1 MKNIHSFI
9 LFFCFLFLLV
19 GCDEN
24 GESFDKGYSLFEVNM
39 LWRADESIS
48 YKYTLDND
56 TVKGSTSTYIPRDK
70 RSGILRVFKNN
81 ETTAELEQEV
91 TLQEGSN
98 IVDLVQLP
106 ESPVVISPSESDPS
120 TTHHV
125 KVRLFYKGIEGWGS
139 SVKVDIYA
147 TADYGMTYTSTGVS
161 VVLEEGKL
169 SPYFELNLNQ
179 FFPENTS
186 EIAFNSDIT
195 DVATGTLLI
204 DHSNGTNSGAIQ
216 FADFL
221 SFDGINGWKSF
232 PNKCATSQ
240 MTKQGSSL
248 FRFLPVFGIPW

>member
-1 MKNIHSFI
+1 MKYYIGLCALLLTI
-9 LFFCFLFLLV
+9 LLG
-19 GCDEN
+19 GCDKE
-24 GESFDKGYSLFEVNM
+24 GELFDKEFSIFAVNM
-39 LWRADESIS
+39 LWQADASIS

-56 TVKGSTSTYIPRDK
+56 TIKGLAYIPRDK
-70 RSGILRVFKNN
+70 TSGILRVFKND
-81 ETTAELEQEV
+81 ETTAELEQEI
-91 TLQEGSN
+91 TLQEGRN
-98 IVDLVQLP
+98 DVDLVQLP

-147 TADYGMTYTSTGVS
+147 TVDRVTYTSTGVS

-195 DVATGTLLI
+195 DVATGTLLV
-204 DHSNGTNSGAIQ
+204 DHSKGPNYGAIK
-216 FADFL
+216 FADDIV
-221 SFDGINGWKSF
+221 SFDATNGWKS
-232 PNKCATSQ
+232 PKKCATSQ
-240 MTKQGSSL
+240 MRKQGSSL
-248 FRFLPVFGIPW
+248 FRFLFAFGIPWE